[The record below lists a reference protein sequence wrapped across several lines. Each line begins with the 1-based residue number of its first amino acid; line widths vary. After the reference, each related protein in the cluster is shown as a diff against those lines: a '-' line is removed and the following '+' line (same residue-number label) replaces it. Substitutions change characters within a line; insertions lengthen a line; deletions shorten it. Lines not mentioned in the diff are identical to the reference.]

1 MTVAGAARRRDGHVT
16 QERMLEEAMTAIAE
30 DGLSSLTM
38 SALAER
44 LGTSGGHILY
54 YFGSKDLLLLAALR
68 WSEAALAE
76 ERRALLSRRITAERK
91 LDRFLRLYLPRGP
104 RDPRWTLWIELWAR
118 TPGNSAL
125 GEAQEELDRGWHEDL
140 EALLAGGVARR
151 RFAPLDAAARAS
163 ELLALLDGLS
173 TRVVL
178 GQQSGRDPRPALEV
192 ARSAVRA
199 LVTPY
204 APDAGEGPGVAAE
217 GPGVAGGGPGV
228 AAEGPGSIGNTPDG
242 AAS

>member
-1 MTVAGAARRRDGHVT
+1 MAGSARRRDGHVT
-16 QERMLEEAMTAIAE
+16 QERMLEEAMAAIAE
-30 DGLSSLTM
+30 DGLASLTM

-76 ERRALLSRRITAERK
+76 ERRALLARRTTAERK
-91 LDRFLRLYLPRGP
+91 LDLFLRLYLPRGT

-125 GEAQEELDRGWHEDL
+125 REAQDELDRGWQEDL
-140 EALLAGGVARR
+140 EALLTAGVERR

-178 GQQSGRDPRPALEV
+178 GQESRRDPRPALEA
-192 ARSAVRA
+192 ARSAAR
-199 LVTPY
+199 LLIPPY
-204 APDAGEGPGVAAE
+204 AAEDADTPAAE
-217 GPGVAGGGPGV
+217 AK
-228 AAEGPGSIGNTPDG
+228 
-242 AAS
+242 

>member
-1 MTVAGAARRRDGHVT
+1 MAGTARRRDGNVT
-16 QERMLEEAMTAIAE
+16 QERMLEEAMAAIAE
-30 DGLSSLTM
+30 DGLASLTM

-76 ERRALLSRRITAERK
+76 ERRALLARRITAERK
-91 LDRFLRLYLPRGP
+91 LDLFLRLYLPRGP

-118 TPGNSAL
+118 TPGNPAL
-125 GEAQEELDRGWHEDL
+125 REAQAELDAGWQEDL
-140 EALLAGGVARR
+140 EALLTAGAARG
-151 RFAPLDAAARAS
+151 RFAPLDAGARAS

-178 GQQSGRDPRPALEV
+178 GQEPGRDPRPALEI
-192 ARSAVRA
+192 ARSAARA
-199 LVTPY
+199 LIPVTT
-204 APDAGEGPGVAAE
+204 EPG
-217 GPGVAGGGPGV
+217 
-228 AAEGPGSIGNTPDG
+228 T
-242 AAS
+242 

>member
-1 MTVAGAARRRDGHVT
+1 
-16 QERMLEEAMTAIAE
+16 MLEEAMAAIAE
-30 DGLSSLTM
+30 DGLASLTM

-76 ERRALLSRRITAERK
+76 ERRALLARRITAERK
-91 LDRFLRLYLPRGP
+91 LDLFLRLYLPRGP

-118 TPGNSAL
+118 TPGNPAL
-125 GEAQEELDRGWHEDL
+125 REAQAELDAGWQEDL
-140 EALLAGGVARR
+140 EALLTAGAARG
-151 RFAPLDAAARAS
+151 RFAPLDADARAS

-178 GQQSGRDPRPALEV
+178 GQEPGRDPRPALEI
-192 ARSAVRA
+192 ARSAARA
-199 LVTPY
+199 LIPVTT
-204 APDAGEGPGVAAE
+204 EPG
-217 GPGVAGGGPGV
+217 
-228 AAEGPGSIGNTPDG
+228 T
-242 AAS
+242 

>member
-1 MTVAGAARRRDGHVT
+1 MTGAARRRDGHVT
-16 QERMLEEAMTAIAE
+16 QERMLEEAMAAIAE
-30 DGLSSLTM
+30 NGLASLTM

-76 ERRALLSRRITAERK
+76 ERRALLARRITAERK
-91 LDRFLRLYLPRGP
+91 LDLFLRLYLPRGP

-118 TPGNSAL
+118 TPGNTAL
-125 GEAQEELDRGWHEDL
+125 RDAQAELDAGWQEDL
-140 EALLAGGVARR
+140 EALLTAGAARR
-151 RFAPLDAAARAS
+151 RFAPLDAGARAS

-178 GQQSGRDPRPALEV
+178 GEETGRDPRPALEA
-192 ARSAVRA
+192 ARSAARA
-199 LVTPY
+199 LIPACSPT
-204 APDAGEGPGVAAE
+204 DEG
-217 GPGVAGGGPGV
+217 
-228 AAEGPGSIGNTPDG
+228 N
-242 AAS
+242 

>member
-1 MTVAGAARRRDGHVT
+1 MAGAARRRDGSIT

-30 DGLSSLTM
+30 DGLGALTM

-76 ERRALLSRRITAERK
+76 ERRELLARRVTAPRR
-91 LDRFLRLYLPRGP
+91 LDLFLQLYLPRGP
-104 RDPRWTLWIELWAR
+104 GDPRWTLWIELWAR
-118 TPGNSAL
+118 IPANEELRA
-125 GEAQEELDRGWHEDL
+125 AQRELDRGWQQDL
-140 EALLAGGVARR
+140 EALLAKGVAQG
-151 RFAPLDAAARAS
+151 RFAPLDVTARAS

-178 GQQSGRDPRPALEV
+178 GYESGPDARPALEA
-192 ARSAVRA
+192 ARAA
-199 LVTPY
+199 AGLLVPR
-204 APDAGEGPGVAAE
+204 V
-217 GPGVAGGGPGV
+217 
-228 AAEGPGSIGNTPDG
+228 
-242 AAS
+242 

>member
-1 MTVAGAARRRDGHVT
+1 MA
-16 QERMLEEAMTAIAE
+16 AIAE
-30 DGLSSLTM
+30 DGLASLTM

-76 ERRALLSRRITAERK
+76 ERRALLARRTTAERK
-91 LDRFLRLYLPRGP
+91 LDLFLRLYLPRGT

-125 GEAQEELDRGWHEDL
+125 REAQDELDRGWQEDL
-140 EALLAGGVARR
+140 EALLSAGVERR
-151 RFAPLDAAARAS
+151 RFAPLDVAARAS

-178 GQQSGRDPRPALEV
+178 GQESRRDPRPALEA
-192 ARSAVRA
+192 ARSAAR
-199 LVTPY
+199 LLITPCP
-204 APDAGEGPGVAAE
+204 AEDADTPAAE
-217 GPGVAGGGPGV
+217 AK
-228 AAEGPGSIGNTPDG
+228 
-242 AAS
+242 